1 MFCRC
6 VSRRYSSSY
15 LAIARLLTALQVSVQ
30 PGSYRFLFFPHLIW
44 CGGFCPAVGWSLFRF
59 TPQKVNMEPRVSWV
73 LLGLLVLALLVGTLV
88 PDVLRSG
95 VVQALH
101 APSWVSSVG
110 HFVLFAAMAM
120 LLAARPL
127 VWPAARI
134 VLVLLGLALLTEG
147 LQFLTTDR
155 HPRWLDVGI
164 DMVGALVGLGLIYGG
179 VVCRVRR

>member
-1 MFCRC
+1 MLWRC
-6 VSRRYSSSY
+6 VSRHYSSSY

-30 PGSYRFLFFPHLIW
+30 PGSYRFLFFPISF
-44 CGGFCPAVGWSLFRF
+44 GAVVFVQPLAAHSFGSHIKKL
-59 TPQKVNMEPRVSWV
+59 NMEPRVSWV

-88 PDVLRSG
+88 PDALRSG

-101 APSWVSSVG
+101 APSWVSSAG
-110 HFVLFAAMAM
+110 HFVLFAGMAM

-127 VWPAARI
+127 AWPTARI

-147 LQFLTTDR
+147 MQFLTADR

-164 DMVGALVGLGLIYGG
+164 DMAGALVGLSLIYGG